1 MDKLPQRDDP
11 IYEEIEKF
19 QDYELTE
26 CIAYEMAIRTFLV
39 KEYLKLRKSIGNKIL
54 EFYKLEE
61 QILNE
66 CWLHHK
72 DIYSEH
78 NEKYNITNEMPS
90 HINNKTC
97 FSIITD
103 SDYNKIS
110 VIDNNQLSR
119 KAYKT
124 TSRPLLFIPKEYKN
138 DITVQINFNLPKK
151 EIIAYLEK
159 LKDFNDNKF
168 SIGMSSKT
176 IMNDKIIKYY
186 NSTLKSTGKADS
198 LQKRWADRFYIYD
211 CYKILK
217 LNQSNEKIYGD
228 IDLKLIKYY
237 DINKDDYYSIKS
249 YKNIMK
255 EMTYFIDDFG
265 YKNLLIGCDSLG

>member
-1 MDKLPQRDDP
+1 MDRLPQRDDL
-11 IYEEIEKF
+11 IYKEIEEF

-61 QILNE
+61 QILNK

-78 NEKYNITNEMPS
+78 NEKYNITNEMSS

-103 SDYNKIS
+103 LDYNEIS

-151 EIIAYLEK
+151 EIIAYIEK
-159 LKDFNDNKF
+159 MKDFNDNNF
-168 SIGMSSKT
+168 SIGISSKT
-176 IMNDKIIKYY
+176 IIDEDIMKYI
-186 NSTLKSTGKADS
+186 NPTFKGTGKADS
-198 LQKRWADRFYIYD
+198 LQKRWADWFYIYD
-211 CYKILK
+211 YWKYEKTKGKTDKDIFVALEVEKNVLYKEDMLR
-217 LNQSNEKIYGD
+217 KIRD
-228 IDLKLIKYY
+228 K
-237 DINKDDYYSIKS
+237 
-249 YKNIMK
+249 MK
-255 EMTYFIDDFG
+255 YFIDDLG
-265 YKNLLIGCDSLG
+265 YKELITGVRNS

>member
-1 MDKLPQRDDP
+1 MDKLPQRDDL
-11 IYEEIEKF
+11 IYKEIEEF

-26 CIAYEMAIRTFLV
+26 CIAYEMAIRTQLV
-39 KEYLKLRKSIGNKIL
+39 KEYFNLTQKDMIINEITELYEL
-54 EFYKLEE
+54 EN

-72 DIYSEH
+72 DVYSEH
-78 NEKYNITNEMPS
+78 NEKYNMTNEMSS

-103 SDYNKIS
+103 LDYNEIS

-124 TSRPLLFIPKEYKN
+124 TFRPLLSIPKEYKN

-151 EIIAYLEK
+151 EITAYIEK

-168 SIGMSSKT
+168 SIGMSPKT
-176 IMNDKIIKYY
+176 IISDEIMKYI
-186 NSTLKSTGKADS
+186 NPIFRGTGKADS
-198 LQKRWADRFYIYD
+198 LQKRWADWFYIYD
-211 CYKILK
+211 YWKY
-217 LNQSNEKIYGD
+217 EKTQGKTD
-228 IDLKLIKYY
+228 
-237 DINKDDYYSIKS
+237 KDVFVNLVVENDVS
-249 YKNIMK
+249 YKEDNLRKIRDKMK
-255 EMTYFIDDFG
+255 YFIDDLG
-265 YKNLLIGCDSLG
+265 YKELITGVKNT

>member
-1 MDKLPQRDDP
+1 MDTLPQRDDL
-11 IYEEIEKF
+11 IYKEIEEF
-19 QDYELTE
+19 QDYELSE
-26 CIAYEMAIRTFLV
+26 CIAYEMASRTFLV

-78 NEKYNITNEMPS
+78 NEKYNIINEMPS
-90 HINNKTC
+90 HINNKTW

-103 SDYNKIS
+103 LDYNEIS

-151 EIIAYLEK
+151 EIIAYIEK
-159 LKDFNDNKF
+159 MKDFNDNKF
-168 SIGMSSKT
+168 SIGISSKT
-176 IMNDKIIKYY
+176 IIDEDIMKYI
-186 NSTLKSTGKADS
+186 NPTFKGTGKADS
-198 LQKRWADRFYIYD
+198 LQKRWANWFYIYD
-211 CYKILK
+211 YWKY
-217 LNQSNEKIYGD
+217 EKIQGKTDKD
-228 IDLKLIKYY
+228 IFVALEVE
-237 DINKDDYYSIKS
+237 NEVP
-249 YKNIMK
+249 YKEDMLRKIRDKM
-255 EMTYFIDDFG
+255 EYFIDDLG
-265 YKNLLIGCDSLG
+265 YKELITGIKNT